1 PGFRRPGLPLVARQV
16 AQLILAALLALA
28 APLAGANDLRTPQT
42 PWSSLSPEQ
51 KRILGPVAP
60 DWERMPGYQQQRL
73 MSAARQYPSLQPIQ
87 KERFDQRIR
96 DWATM
101 TSDQRKAARETF
113 QGLRKL
119 PPEKQHELRERW
131 LERQQQYP
139 RSEPRQQQYAPV
151 EPRQQQYAPVEPRQ
165 QQYAPAEPRQYGP
178 PDARTPRYSEPERRY
193 NEPERRYNEPERRY
207 NEPGR
212 RQRGDEGP
220 REGSSREG
228 PRGR

>member
-1 PGFRRPGLPLVARQV
+1 MARQV

-28 APLAGANDLRTPQT
+28 VPLATANDLRTPQT

-60 DWERMPGYQQQRL
+60 DWERMPGYLQQRL

-131 LERQQQYP
+131 FERQQQQYP

-151 EPRQQQYAPVEPRQ
+151 EPRQQQYMPP
-165 QQYAPAEPRQYGP
+165 EPRQYGP
-178 PDARTPRYSEPERRY
+178 PDARTPRYNESDRRY
-193 NEPERRYNEPERRY
+193 DEPA
-207 NEPGR
+207 R

-220 REGSSREG
+220 REGSAREG

>member
-1 PGFRRPGLPLVARQV
+1 VARQV

-42 PWSSLSPEQ
+42 PWSSLSSEQ
-51 KRILGPVAP
+51 RRILGPVAP

-101 TSDQRKAARETF
+101 SSDQRKAARETF

-131 LERQQQYP
+131 FERQQQQYP
-139 RSEPRQQQYAPV
+139 RSEPRQQYAPV

-165 QQYAPAEPRQYGP
+165 QQYIPPEPRQYGP
-178 PDARTPRYSEPERRY
+178 SDARAPRYGEPDRRYSEPDRRY
-193 NEPERRYNEPERRY
+193 S
-207 NEPGR
+207 EPGR